1 MARGDRGRQPSVPV
15 EWHVGDHFIITG
27 PRSCWRSPHRS
38 GWQPQFWSGSPKDV
52 GSRRVRRD
60 TVEVDCEGTFEILEL
75 REELVRYCGTYIS
88 ARIEVSG
95 VKLWFNV
102 AQNGVPWA
110 RKVN

>member
-1 MARGDRGRQPSVPV
+1 MARGRRGRQPSVPV
-15 EWHVGDHFIITG
+15 EWHVGDLFCITG
-27 PRSCWRSPHRS
+27 PRPYWRSPRRR
-38 GWQPQFWSGSPKDV
+38 GWQSQFWSGSPKEV

-60 TVEVDCEGTFEILEL
+60 TVEVDCEGIFEILEL
-75 REELVRYCGTYIS
+75 REEDVRGYGTYTS

-95 VKLWFNV
+95 VNLWFNV